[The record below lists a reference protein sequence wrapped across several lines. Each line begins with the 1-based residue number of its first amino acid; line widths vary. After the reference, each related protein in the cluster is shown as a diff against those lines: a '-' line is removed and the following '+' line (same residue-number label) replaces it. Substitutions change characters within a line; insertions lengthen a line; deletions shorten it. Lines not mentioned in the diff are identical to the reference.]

1 MAIMT
6 GYPNK
11 IYNSLFDKNI
21 TAKQNKDDD
30 DFGSKGNDGNKCGG
44 IMIFNLYN
52 YINYIL
58 VIKKY

>member
-11 IYNSLFDKNI
+11 NYNSLFDKNI

-30 DFGSKGNDGNKCGG
+30 FGSKGNDGNKGG
-44 IMIFNLYN
+44 GFND
-52 YINYIL
+52 I
-58 VIKKY
+58 